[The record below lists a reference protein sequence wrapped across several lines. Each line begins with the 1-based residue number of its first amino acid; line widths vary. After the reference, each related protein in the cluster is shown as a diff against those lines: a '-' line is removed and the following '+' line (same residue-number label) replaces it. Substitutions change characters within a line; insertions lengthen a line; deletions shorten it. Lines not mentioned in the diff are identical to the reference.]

1 MSSFLLH
8 SAAFAALL
16 VSPLTNSFTLPIN
29 HEVTRYSSSWSSTLQ
44 AAASADDQQRR
55 PSFQEAGQLDP
66 PSISA
71 AAAQDGIYEQ
81 HQQFG
86 DATTDRSNDKD
97 VNSFLRS
104 SEFADLEPLTHSETR
119 SSRLDAENRLRAIY
133 TTAGT
138 DPYWS
143 LRDEIIQ
150 LESDLDT
157 GRDVG
162 ISEEAVSAVR
172 NLLRKAQSKDPEHV
186 YRITSAAAAAA
197 ERMGRVEESEKYRE
211 ESLKARKMLPWFNLE
226 GLWVGKYGTHGFE
239 MINVTYSG
247 DMLIAYKVTG
257 DKNIPRGEISFTADL
272 TPQFE
277 GSASKLDPIVLSENS
292 AKKWGTK
299 KLPRFSGEG
308 HAAEPGYVNNQFLEG
323 QLVVIG
329 EGDYFS
335 FAWIPLEHQIFFGR
349 PSPELTLKMLREGG
363 GTSLTAGLGM
373 SVPGLDAHVK
383 DQTDYVNRCLE
394 VTKDTFLD
402 EWNEGKTD
410 SFSGIWH
417 GNEEECYFE

>member
-162 ISEEAVSAVR
+162 ISDEAVSAVR

-239 MINVTYSG
+239 MI
-247 DMLIAYKVTG
+247 K
-257 DKNIPRGEISFTADL
+257 
-272 TPQFE
+272 
-277 GSASKLDPIVLSENS
+277 
-292 AKKWGTK
+292 
-299 KLPRFSGEG
+299 
-308 HAAEPGYVNNQFLEG
+308 
-323 QLVVIG
+323 
-329 EGDYFS
+329 
-335 FAWIPLEHQIFFGR
+335 
-349 PSPELTLKMLREGG
+349 
-363 GTSLTAGLGM
+363 
-373 SVPGLDAHVK
+373 
-383 DQTDYVNRCLE
+383 
-394 VTKDTFLD
+394 
-402 EWNEGKTD
+402 
-410 SFSGIWH
+410 
-417 GNEEECYFE
+417 